1 MSKQSS
7 APLPGRAAVRFG
19 VGTTFVYDGETVTV
33 VEMAPTGHGN
43 DVRVTDRGGQ
53 RCYWLSVRELLASGR
68 AHILSSDEG
77 PYSDDD
83 LEVAGT
89 ALANLTEPQRSEV
102 AEKAGHVREMLTGYW
117 SGTPELKLA
126 GEPRPEY
133 APGRSA
139 TSRRL
144 AKAAELGVHERTV
157 RRWIDDYVAHGESG
171 LVSRCQSNPLGHT
184 DGRRLQVAEEILT
197 EYRDMSRP
205 SRTAILLQIAAR
217 LDSRFGVGVVP
228 VPSRATA
235 FRRLRQLDRLIPTF
249 HGSRERNRDVAGRPD
264 REYGHLNPTRPGEYM
279 VLDTNSLDVFA
290 LDPFTLQW
298 VSAELTVSMDAYSRC
313 ITGVRVTPTTRS
325 LDVAMT
331 LYQTFR
337 PNPAPA
343 HWKAYAV
350 WPEHGVPRAVF
361 PDIDGIVGR
370 IGASN
375 PAIVPDWIVIDH
387 GKQFKC
393 QHINSVCQRMGISIQ
408 PARLRTATDKGILE
422 RFFLTLRLGLLQ
434 YLPGYKG
441 PDVYS
446 RGIKPEADAF
456 LFLDELE
463 ALIRQWIAEVY
474 HHSPH
479 DSLFDPHLAERSL
492 SPAEMYAHGV
502 ERAGYIEAP
511 RDPDLAFEFLRP
523 VRRRIRQDG
532 VQYQNRIYNGPA
544 LDGLRGNESEY
555 SGPAGR
561 KWFIHVNPDDLTRV
575 YFRHHNTR
583 QWKTL
588 LWKDA
593 PALDLPMPE
602 DGITFARRLANARGT
617 STEPGAALKAM
628 LAQWNMDLGRTL
640 AERRIALRLAR
651 ERAALVS
658 DLVTDDEQQ
667 ARAFIEQLR
676 ATESAPLP
684 TSRSRTSEDDVDDER
699 DAFDDDDEV
708 DDIDDET
715 YYAEAF
721 ED

>member
-1 MSKQSS
+1 MSTRSS
-7 APLPGRAAVRFG
+7 AALPGRAAVRFG
-19 VGTTFVYDGETVTV
+19 VGTTFVYDGETVTI
-33 VEMAPTGHGN
+33 VEMTPTGYGN

-53 RCYWLSVRELLASGR
+53 RCYWLSARELLASGR
-68 AHILSSDEG
+68 AHMLSSDEG
-77 PYSDDD
+77 PHSDDD
-83 LEVAGT
+83 VEVAGT
-89 ALANLTEPQRSEV
+89 VLANLTEPQRSEV
-102 AEKAGHVREMLTGYW
+102 AEKAAHVREVLTGYR
-117 SGTPELKLA
+117 SGTPELKLV

-133 APGRSA
+133 LPEGSVTA
-139 TSRRL
+139 RRR
-144 AKAAELGVHERTV
+144 AKAAELGVHQRTV
-157 RRWIDDYVAHGESG
+157 RRWMDDYVAHGESG
-171 LVSRCQSNPLGHT
+171 LVSACQSNPLGQT
-184 DGRRLQVAEEILT
+184 DGRWLEVADEILT

-205 SRTAILLQIAAR
+205 SRTAILLQIEAR
-217 LDSRFGVGVVP
+217 LDNRFGVGVVP
-228 VPSRATA
+228 IPSRATA
-235 FRRLRQLDRLIPTF
+235 FRRLRQIDCLIPTF
-249 HGSRERNRDVAGRPD
+249 HGSRERNRDVAARPD

-298 VSAELTVSMDAYSRC
+298 VKAELTVSMDAYSRC
-313 ITGVRVTPTTRS
+313 ITGVRVTPTTKS

-343 HWKAYAV
+343 HWPAHAV

-361 PDIDGIVGR
+361 PDVDGMAGR

-408 PARLRTATDKGILE
+408 PARLRTATDKGIVE

-456 LFLDELE
+456 LYLDELE
-463 ALIRQWIAEVY
+463 ALIRQWIAAVY

-479 DSLFDPHLAERSL
+479 DSLFDPHIAKRLM

-502 ERAGYIEAP
+502 ARAGYIEAP

-523 VRRRIRQDG
+523 VRRRIRHDG
-532 VQYQNRIYNGPA
+532 VQYKNLIYNGPA
-544 LDGLRGNESEY
+544 LDGLRGHESPY
-555 SGPAGR
+555 SGSGGR

-575 YFRHHNTR
+575 YFRHPETR
-583 QWKTL
+583 TWRTL

-593 PALDLPMPE
+593 AALDLPMSE
-602 DGITFARRLANARGT
+602 DGLQFARRLAIAGGT

-628 LAQWNMDLGRTL
+628 LAQWNLDLGRTV

-658 DLVTDDEQQ
+658 DLATDDEQQ
-667 ARAFIEQLR
+667 ARVFLEQLR
-676 ATESAPLP
+676 AAQSPSSP
-684 TSRSRTSEDDVDDER
+684 TSQSRASEDDVDDDL
-699 DAFDDDDEV
+699 DAFDDED